1 MPETSPLLGGAATL
15 SAMPLFFSPLSAP
28 LSIECHDPTRS
39 WVTVLCGH
47 FSPLSA
53 PLKTFAT
60 IPQSHSATIQTRFWV
75 DSSVVPQSNTVL
87 GGLFCSA
94 TIQHD
99 PGWTLLL
106 SPLLPAPLYARHF
119 SAKNDKTT
127 TTTKQTKAK
136 TNKIKS
142 IYNFCK
148 TVLVI
153 AEIDTDAYYGYFVG
167 RIFFIF
173 FFGCFLYF

>member
-75 DSSVVPQSNTVL
+75 DSSVVPQSNTIL

-94 TIQHD
+94 TIQHG
-99 PGWTLLL
+99 PGWTLLQCHNPTRSWVDSSSL
-106 SPLLPAPLYARHF
+106 SSPPRAPLR
-119 SAKNDKTT
+119 
-127 TTTKQTKAK
+127 QTLQCKKRQNNNNNNK
-136 TNKIKS
+136 TNKSK
-142 IYNFCK
+142 NK
-148 TVLVI
+148 
-153 AEIDTDAYYGYFVG
+153 
-167 RIFFIF
+167 
-173 FFGCFLYF
+173 